1 MHSSR
6 NPAATTKPCTT
17 MRLLRLNLILVPSL
31 LTVAMPA
38 WAEARLAAHKPAPP
52 RPLNLSLPR
61 DLLHAPGTAQADDTV
76 QRNLRAPQP
85 VEADTVPP
93 ARLRYGAGYEQRLR
107 EMGGAAG
114 PGPAGGAGVGGAP
127 GAGGAGAG
135 RRGR

>member
-6 NPAATTKPCTT
+6 NPAATTKSSTT
-17 MRLLRLNLILVPSL
+17 MRPLRLNLILVPSL
-31 LTVAMPA
+31 LAVAVPA
-38 WAEARLAAHKPAPP
+38 WAEARQSPPKPAP

-61 DLLHAPGTAQADDTV
+61 DLLHAPGTAQVDDTV

-85 VEADTVPP
+85 AEADTVPP

-114 PGPAGGAGVGGAP
+114 GGPAGGAGASGAP
-127 GAGGAGAG
+127 GTGGAGAG